1 MMVVV
6 GEERKGRRGTGNV
19 RVLCMLC
26 MVCGEQ
32 EGWLIENEPRRH
44 CSAACPSHYTTT
56 PHHTTPPYH
65 PPPLPTAAHLHEG
78 KRATIASATAT
89 LASSMNSS
97 TIALVSRSWVYRVWC
112 MMVLWGV

>member
-1 MMVVV
+1 
-6 GEERKGRRGTGNV
+6 
-19 RVLCMLC
+19 MLC

-65 PPPLPTAAHLHEG
+65 PPLPTAAHLHEG

>member
-65 PPPLPTAAHLHEG
+65 PPPSYRCSPARGEARDDRLGDRDVGEQHE
-78 KRATIASATAT
+78 
-89 LASSMNSS
+89 L
-97 TIALVSRSWVYRVWC
+97 LDHRV
-112 MMVLWGV
+112 GVAQLGV